1 MKLGKPTLGIVHLGR
16 LVIGEGDLLVL
27 WLFLSRF
34 SADLAVI
41 YTPYLPQG
49 LLNTRVNIRKK
60 KTHFSYDCLEQMKK
74 VDQHNRFTNML
85 RHDHIHPQLLPIH
98 LGFVRHP
105 NCFFPLIFLVLSI
118 MFMFDFIRGE
128 DCGSVH

>member
-1 MKLGKPTLGIVHLGR
+1 MNCTPWSF
-16 LVIGEGDLLVL
+16 VIGEGDLLVL
-27 WLFLSRF
+27 WVFESIFCRSCSDIYSLSTTG
-34 SADLAVI
+34 VVE
-41 YTPYLPQG
+41 YTGKHQKEKNSFQL
-49 LLNTRVNIRKK
+49 KC
-60 KTHFSYDCLEQMKK
+60 YDCFEQMKK

-85 RHDHIHPQLLPIH
+85 RHDSIHPQLLPIH

-105 NCFFPLIFLVLSI
+105 NCFFPFIFLVLSI